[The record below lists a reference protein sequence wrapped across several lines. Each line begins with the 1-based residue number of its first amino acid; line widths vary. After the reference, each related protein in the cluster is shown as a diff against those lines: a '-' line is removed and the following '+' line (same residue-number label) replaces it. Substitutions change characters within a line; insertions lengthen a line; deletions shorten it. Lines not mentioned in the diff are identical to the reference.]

1 MHGYHIE
8 LARHALGLTKGRTV
22 SFRMHFVAGKGHHD
36 HAAWMEMVAAED
48 ATRVD
53 GAKLH
58 YGGDDL
64 FLLTQ
69 KGAEKALRP
78 GEELSEEDFPNW
90 KPK

>member
-1 MHGYHIE
+1 MDARHKE
-8 LARHALGLTKGRTV
+8 LARHALGLTNGRTV
-22 SFRMHFVAGKGHHD
+22 SYRMHFVAGKGHVD

-78 GEELSEEDFPNW
+78 GEELNDEDFPHW
-90 KPK
+90 VRK